1 VRHSWIILGMCIL
14 PSCTMLGLGPKPDY
28 IVFFQQGSVTVDPTA
43 AAIIARAAAKAR
55 TMPDAT
61 VTVYG
66 YTDSAASPQADVLL
80 SQQRAQHVAD
90 ALVADGVAPGR
101 ILRHGR
107 GQTGNNPGV
116 ASRRVEINVS
126 G

>member
-1 VRHSWIILGMCIL
+1 MRYSWIILGMCFL
-14 PSCTMLGLGPKPDY
+14 SSCAILGLVPKPDY
-28 IVFFQQGSVTVDPTA
+28 IVFFQQDSVTVDPTA

-55 TMPDAT
+55 TMPDAA
-61 VTVYG
+61 VIVRG
-66 YTDSAASPQADVLL
+66 YTDSAASAQADVLL

-90 ALVADGVAPGR
+90 ALVADGVASGR
-101 ILRHGR
+101 ISRQGR

-126 G
+126 R